1 MTGAALLLAAT
12 HAPAPCVRR
21 VGTRAVL
28 DALVAINLTCLAL
41 VECALPTEGAE
52 PNPDGC
58 NASLFLL
65 GEALD
70 ALDNATRAR
79 DAGLGGPL
87 DADPPDAATLWAL
100 ADEGKTVMRQLHRYA
115 EHKRKRW
122 PGTHWRNLAGETL
135 RRINALVSPA

>member
-1 MTGAALLLAAT
+1 MTAAALLLAAT

-28 DALVAINLTCLAL
+28 DALLSVNVAAVAL
-41 VECALPTEGAE
+41 VEAVFPGPDAAPSLDGSDLAIVQLGA
-52 PNPDGC
+52 
-58 NASLFLL
+58 
-65 GEALD
+65 ALD

-79 DAGLGGPL
+79 DAGLGVPL